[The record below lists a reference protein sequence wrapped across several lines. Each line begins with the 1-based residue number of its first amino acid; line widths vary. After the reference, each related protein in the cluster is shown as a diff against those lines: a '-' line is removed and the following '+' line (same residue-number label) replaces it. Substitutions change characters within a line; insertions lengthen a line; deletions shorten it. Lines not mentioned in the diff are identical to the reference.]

1 MDWIYEHLNIKPAG
15 WLIKRNID
23 RKQFIIGNKNLC
35 REAFNI
41 GTDHKSYKSISG
53 SRLVEMA
60 RKELKYK
67 DSTYSGDIYFGLWR
81 TYEELF
87 CISK

>member
-1 MDWIYEHLNIKPAG
+1 MDWIYEYLNIKPPG
-15 WLIKRNID
+15 WLIKRRID
-23 RKQFIIGNKNLC
+23 KKQFVIGNKNLC
-35 REAFNI
+35 QKAFNI
-41 GTDHKSYKSISG
+41 GTDHKSYKSIPG
-53 SRLVEMA
+53 TKLIDLA